1 MRLALGVL
9 MGLLTALSVSGASG
23 QAGGWAAVAADAA
36 GSGLATATG
45 MSKADAG
52 RKAKTS
58 CGRPTCEVVAD
69 RQGGCAGA
77 VRIVLMGPVEKWT
90 GQTEAEWRN
99 FIRRICPAGRC
110 AQAMICTPPPA
121 AAR

>member
-23 QAGGWAAVAADAA
+23 QVGGWAAVAADSA
-36 GSGLATATG
+36 GTGLATATG
-45 MSKADAG
+45 PSKAEAG
-52 RKAKTS
+52 RRAKTS

-69 RQGGCAGA
+69 RQAGCAGA
-77 VRIVLMGPVEKWT
+77 LRVVLMGPVQKWS
-90 GQTEAEWRN
+90 GQTEAEWRA
-99 FIRRICPAGRC
+99 FFQRSCPSGQC
-110 AQAMICTPPPA
+110 TKAMICAPPT